1 MDVGFLSLL
10 PPLVVLL
17 LGYLTRRVLFSL
29 SCGVFIAAFIAKQF
43 DLSESVWFGLVQ
55 FWNVLELA
63 TFFNPQTF
71 WESWN
76 AFICIFLMMLGVFIT
91 LIHHCGGAYA
101 YEAFIKKKLNSK
113 KQVEASSLLLSKSLC
128 IDDYFSSL
136 TVGSVMHP
144 ITDSYRIPRAKLAF
158 LVDSLAAPLTVLCPV
173 SSWVA
178 AIVGFLRENGV
189 HSQAT
194 AQTQIVA
201 SPFVAYLKMIPFILY
216 SFIIIMGAWYIVLKG
231 VSFGS
236 MGKHEDCARRT
247 GNVFNGKSSSGK
259 SIKKPLHMDKIEP
272 TLLDFFIP
280 IGMLVAGI
288 ISGILYSGGWSHLGG
303 DKGMIDSLRDASAA
317 HGLFIG
323 GSFSLLG
330 TLAYFFSKGRLK
342 LRDLP
347 GLTKEGCLLMGTS
360 CMVLILAWTL
370 GGILKN
376 DLATGEYL
384 ASVLIGKVAPMM
396 VPAMF
401 FCASVITSF
410 AIGSAWGTAAIMFPI
425 GIQLVLAMLGLELPA
440 SIDQVSLLFPTLGAI
455 LSGCVAGD
463 HISPISDTTIMTST
477 STAMEHTDHVETQMT
492 YALPLILVTALSYIC
507 LGYLVPYGTLIS
519 FCVSLLVAGV
529 MIACVLTLGA
539 KGSFSFGGL
548 IHKLSA
554 AKLKD

>member
-1 MDVGFLSLL
+1 MDAGFLSLL
-10 PPLVVLL
+10 PPLAVLL

-29 SCGVFIAAFIAKQF
+29 SCGVFIAAFIAKNF
-43 DLSESVWFGLVQ
+43 DLSESLWFGMIQ
-55 FWNVLELA
+55 FWNVLEFA

-71 WESWN
+71 WDSWN
-76 AFICIFLMMLGVFIT
+76 AFICIFLMMLGIFIT

-101 YEAFIKKKLNSK
+101 YEAFIKSKLHSQ

-144 ITDSYRIPRAKLAF
+144 ITDSYRIARAKLAF

-189 HSQAT
+189 HAALT
-194 AQTQIVA
+194 DKTQIIA
-201 SPFVAYLKMIPFILY
+201 SPFLAYLKMIPFILY
-216 SFIIIMGAWYIVLKG
+216 SFIIILGAWYIVLKG
-231 VSFGS
+231 ISFGN
-236 MGKHEDCARRT
+236 MKKHEDMARRT
-247 GNVFNGKSSSGK
+247 GNVLGGKSVSAR
-259 SIKKPLHMDKIEP
+259 SIKKPEQTGSMQASLH
-272 TLLDFFIP
+272 DFFIP
-280 IGMLVAGI
+280 IAMLVFGI
-288 ISGILYSGGWSHLGG
+288 ISGILYSGGFSLFGG
-303 DKGMIDSLRDASAA
+303 EKGIVDSLRDASAA

-323 GSFSLLG
+323 GGFSLLG
-330 TLAYFFSKGRLK
+330 TLSYFFVKGRVK
-342 LRDLP
+342 FRDLHS
-347 GLTKEGCLLMGTS
+347 LTKEGCLLMGTS

-384 ASVLIGKVAPMM
+384 ASILIGKVSPML

-401 FCASVITSF
+401 FCASVVTSF

-425 GIQLVLAMLGLELPA
+425 GIQLVLAMLGLDLPA
-440 SIDQVSLLFPTLGAI
+440 TIDEVSLLFPTLGAI

-477 STAMEHTDHVETQMT
+477 STAMDHTDHVETQMT
-492 YALPLILVTALSYIC
+492 YAFPLILVTVVSYIC
-507 LGYLVPYGTLIS
+507 LGYLINLGTFVS
-519 FCVSLLVAGV
+519 FSITLMAASV
-529 MIACVLTLGA
+529 MIAGVLNLGA
-539 KGSFSFGGL
+539 KSSINLGFFKKKTSLEKS
-548 IHKLSA
+548 
-554 AKLKD
+554 

>member
-1 MDVGFLSLL
+1 M
-10 PPLVVLL
+10 
-17 LGYLTRRVLFSL
+17 
-29 SCGVFIAAFIAKQF
+29 
-43 DLSESVWFGLVQ
+43 FGLTQ
-55 FWNVLELA
+55 FWNVLEFG
-63 TFFNPQTF
+63 TFFNPETF
-71 WESWN
+71 WDSWN

-101 YEAFIKKKLNSK
+101 YEAFIKKKLKSK

-144 ITDSYRIPRAKLAF
+144 ITDSYKIPRAKLAF

-189 HSQAT
+189 HSQAS

-201 SPFVAYLKMIPFILY
+201 SPFLAYLKMIPFILY

-231 VSFGS
+231 ISFGS
-236 MGKHEDCARRT
+236 MGKHEECAAKT
-247 GNVFNGKSSSGK
+247 GNVHNGKQEASK
-259 SIKKPLHMDKIEP
+259 SIKKPLHMDTIKP

-280 IGMLVAGI
+280 IGMLVTGI
-288 ISGILYSGGWSHLGG
+288 ICGILYSGGWSLFGG
-303 DKGMIDSLRDASAA
+303 DKGVIDSLRDASAA

-323 GSFSLLG
+323 GSFALMGALI
-330 TLAYFFSKGRLK
+330 YFFAKGRLK
-342 LRDLP
+342 LKDLP
-347 GLTKEGCLLMGTS
+347 SLTKEGCVLMGTS

-384 ASVLIGKVAPMM
+384 ASILIGKVATGM

-440 SIDQVSLLFPTLGAI
+440 TIEQVSLLFPTLGAI

-492 YALPLILVTALSYIC
+492 YALPLIFVTAISYIC
-507 LGYLVPYGTLIS
+507 LGYLVS
-519 FCVSLLVAGV
+519 FGALVSFFVSLAFAGI
-529 MIACVLTLGA
+529 MIAVVLNLGS
-539 KGSFSFGGL
+539 KRIFSSVGGV
-548 IHKLSA
+548 INKLST
-554 AKLKD
+554 AKPRD

>member
-1 MDVGFLSLL
+1 MDVGFLSLF
-10 PPLVVLL
+10 PPLAVLC

-29 SCGVFIAAFIAKQF
+29 SCGVFIAAFIAKGF
-43 DLSESVWFGLVQ
+43 DLSESVWFGLIQ
-55 FWNVLELA
+55 FWNVLEL
-63 TFFNPQTF
+63 TTLCNPETF

-76 AFICIFLMMLGVFIT
+76 AFICIFLMILGVFIT

-101 YEAFIKKKLNSK
+101 YEAFIKKKLKSH

-144 ITDSYRIPRAKLAF
+144 ITDSYKIPRAKLAF

-189 HSQAT
+189 HAQASEK
-194 AQTQIVA
+194 TQIIA
-201 SPFVAYLKMIPFILY
+201 SPFLAYLKMIPFILY

-231 VSFGS
+231 ISFGN
-236 MGKHEDCARRT
+236 MKKHEDCARKT
-247 GNVFNGKSSSGK
+247 GNVFNGKSESSR
-259 SIKKPLHMDKIEP
+259 SIKKPPHMDAMQP
-272 TLLDFFIP
+272 SLSDFFIP
-280 IGMLVAGI
+280 IGMLVFGI
-288 ISGILYSGGWSHLGG
+288 ISGILHSGGCYFFGG
-303 DKGMIDSLRDASAA
+303 NKGIIDSLRDASAA

-323 GSFSLLG
+323 GSFALLG
-330 TLAYFFSKGRLK
+330 TLIYFFVKGRLK
-342 LRDLP
+342 FTDLP
-347 GLTKEGCLLMGTS
+347 RLTKEGCLLMGTS

-384 ASVLIGKVAPMM
+384 ASMLIGKVSPML

-401 FCASVITSF
+401 FCASAITSF

-425 GIQLVLAMLGLELPA
+425 GIQLVLAMLGLDLPA
-440 SIDQVSLLFPTLGAI
+440 SMEDVSLLFPTLGAI

-492 YALPLILVTALSYIC
+492 YALPLIIITVISYIF
-507 LGYLVPYGTLIS
+507 LGYLVSLGTFASFSITLMIS
-519 FCVSLLVAGV
+519 GIMIAGV
-529 MIACVLTLGA
+529 LNLGA
-539 KGSFSFGGL
+539 KNSLSFEIFKRKPRFEKFS
-548 IHKLSA
+548 
-554 AKLKD
+554 D